1 MFKRLSFETWDG
13 WTPMVGFALTAVAFT
28 IIVIRALRMKKGEIQ
43 HMANLPL
50 EETPTTTEE
59 HGH

>member
-1 MFKRLSFETWDG
+1 
-13 WTPMVGFALTAVAFT
+13 MVGFALTATAFT
-28 IIVIRALRMKKGEIQ
+28 IIVIRALRMKKEEAQ

-50 EETPTTTEE
+50 EETPTTTEQ